1 MKLKYDVIHLRNK
14 IEESIREVITDYFKE
29 ESKNPNHENVNYQ
42 EIDELIDDWL
52 IPAIEIALQDF
63 KNKD

>member
-29 ESKNPNHENVNYQ
+29 ESYQ

-52 IPAIEIALQDF
+52 IPAIEITLQDF

>member
-1 MKLKYDVIHLRNK
+1 MKLKYDVIHLRNE
-14 IEESIREVITDYFKE
+14 IEESIREAITDYFKE
-29 ESKNPNHENVNYQ
+29 ESYQ